1 MPIMYV
7 VFASILEMRSV
18 HISDLTLIV
27 STLQGFLCLL
37 IYYLVVS
44 FQCHREGFIERVK
57 EEAGEGCN
65 IYGKLEV
72 NKVAG
77 NFHIAPGKSFQ
88 QSAMHLL
95 DLMGF
100 ITDSFNVI
108 ITSLFLLVMLEWLWC
123 LFRNFRAM

>member
-1 MPIMYV
+1 MIYCIY
-7 VFASILEMRSV
+7 S
-18 HISDLTLIV
+18 
-27 STLQGFLCLL
+27 CLL
-37 IYYLVVS
+37 THHDAVF

-77 NFHIAPGKSFQ
+77 NFHFAPGKSFQ

-100 ITDSFNVI
+100 VTDSFNVT
-108 ITSLFLLVMLEWLWC
+108 TSLSFAYYHNAM
-123 LFRNFRAM
+123 NFNVQWAFTFI